1 MGLDMNLNARQSL
14 WNNDELAA
22 TVGQAFPEL
31 KGRKVSAVT
40 VELIYWRKANAIHKW
55 FVDNVQN
62 GEDDCN
68 SYYVT
73 HGDLESLRETI
84 LKVLE
89 SRDPGLLPPASG
101 FFFGSTEVDE
111 WYWKE
116 LERTSKDI
124 GQILEDFDDK
134 WDFEYQSSW

>member
-1 MGLDMNLNARQSL
+1 MGLDMNLNAKRSL
-14 WNNDELAA
+14 WNEHELAA
-22 TVGQAFPEL
+22 TIGKALPEL
-31 KGRKVSAVT
+31 KDRKASVVT
-40 VELIYWRKANAIHKW
+40 VEAIYWRKANAIHKW

-84 LKVLE
+84 LQVLE
-89 SRDPGLLPPASG
+89 SRNPSLLPPASG
-101 FFFGSTEVDE
+101 FFFGSTEVDQ

-116 LERTSKDI
+116 LQRTSEDI
-124 GQILEDFDDK
+124 GQILQDFDDK
-134 WDFEYQSSW
+134 WDFEYRSSW